1 MGVSFGLCFTLES
14 RPRMQYVLKLTAVL
28 LTLLTLVGCA
38 SSSGVVKNASPLET
52 GKAVSLDFI
61 LVETTSSMDGLK
73 AEQHRINDAIISG
86 LNETGLFKDV
96 SGDETD
102 TNSAPGIKVQANI
115 VEIRK
120 VSDDA
125 RSWVGAWAGR
135 ARVLVHVTVSDLPSG
150 APIETFEAEGVSG
163 GSAKSGT
170 TDEAIQQAAGQI
182 VTEIVKINS
191 ETGQ

>member
-1 MGVSFGLCFTLES
+1 M
-14 RPRMQYVLKLTAVL
+14 RHVLKLTTVLFAL
-28 LTLLTLVGCA
+28 LTFVGCA
-38 SSSGVVKNASPLET
+38 SSSGVVKNASPMVT
-52 GKAVSLDFI
+52 GKPVSLDFI
-61 LVETTSSMDGLK
+61 LVETTSSIDGLK
-73 AEQHRINDAIISG
+73 PEQHRVNDAIISG
-86 LNETGLFKDV
+86 LNETELFKSV
-96 SGDETD
+96 SADKADASSDQGV
-102 TNSAPGIKVQANI
+102 KVKANI

-135 ARVLVHVTVSDLPSG
+135 ARILVHVTVSDLSSG
-150 APIETFEAEGVSG
+150 TSIETFEAEGVSG

-170 TDEAIQQAAGQI
+170 TDEAIQQAAAQI

>member
-1 MGVSFGLCFTLES
+1 MAPAQLWKAGQ
-14 RPRMQYVLKLTAVL
+14 RMQSVIKLTVAL

-38 SSSGVVKNASPLET
+38 SSSGVVKNASPLAT
-52 GKAVSLDFI
+52 GRPVSLDFI

-73 AEQHRINDAIISG
+73 PEQHRINDAIISG
-86 LNETGLFKDV
+86 LNETELFKSV
-96 SGDETD
+96 SADKAD
-102 TNSAPGIKVQANI
+102 ASSDQGIKVKANI

-135 ARVLVHVTVSDLPSG
+135 ARILVHVTVSDLSSG
-150 APIETFEAEGVSG
+150 ASVETFEAEGVSG

-170 TDEAIQQAAGQI
+170 TDEAIHQAAAQI

-191 ETGQ
+191 DSGQ